1 MVIYGVLPFAL
12 PSREVQEIPQHMLH
26 AQPLNVI
33 VLSRLNIF
41 GCDIFPRA
49 SLGPWKDYGFQPA
62 FFTSLT
68 LKTMEGEPGS
78 KPTRSAV
85 PKYRGIGRA
94 MVAYG
99 IKLPVDA
106 GFNGDITL
114 DAKTPE
120 LARHYE
126 RDFGAFRVPGRER
139 DAAPRYLICDEA
151 AQMFFSNV
159 QKVWCI
165 LAQGLSG
172 TEGIC

>member
-78 KPTRSAV
+78 KPTRTAV

-126 RDFGAFRVPGRER
+126 REMAKRELQPQPVR
-139 DAAPRYLICDEA
+139 GFFNDEVSA
-151 AQMFFSNV
+151 
-159 QKVWCI
+159 CP
-165 LAQGLSG
+165 
-172 TEGIC
+172 TP